1 MLNLVCWWI
10 LLYCSYDHFH
20 LRYSHEFLMN
30 KLSTAT
36 ELWELDRMIRCGPN
50 EIENETDM
58 KVADSLTT
66 WRSQRAREAI
76 CRKSAQTF
84 HLPLVKY
91 EDEYS
96 LCDCKSLSLYF
107 GRKLRNWILEEN
119 SWVWKIWTEE
129 EWEVE
134 VKIWTTLTYHK
145 VEWGYRS
152 ESDKIMLRK
161 INKVV
166 MYLR

>member
-1 MLNLVCWWI
+1 MIGLTYLF
-10 LLYCSYDHFH
+10 LLFSRIPMEPFKMTIFNQSFLIETYWNFLLTCPNTGYGLLH
-20 LRYSHEFLMN
+20 LANIKNNQKIN
-30 KLSTAT
+30 K
-36 ELWELDRMIRCGPN
+36 I
-50 EIENETDM
+50 
-58 KVADSLTT
+58 T
-66 WRSQRAREAI
+66 W
-76 CRKSAQTF
+76 
-84 HLPLVKY
+84 
-91 EDEYS
+91 S

-152 ESDKIMLRK
+152 ESEKIVLSKVNEVVVEKWSLMTHGEKERKGKNIEVNVYML
-161 INKVV
+161 
-166 MYLR
+166 

>member
-1 MLNLVCWWI
+1 MSLGKDITWYLESQKILKLGTNDDWESWNTEIRIEWICW
-10 LLYCSYDHFH
+10 
-20 LRYSHEFLMN
+20 
-30 KLSTAT
+30 
-36 ELWELDRMIRCGPN
+36 LDRVLKW
-50 EIENETDM
+50 TDPKM
-58 KVADSLTT
+58 ADSLTT
-66 WRSQRAREAI
+66 KRSQRVREAI

-152 ESDKIMLRK
+152 ESDKIMLSK
-161 INKVV
+161 VSKVV
-166 MYLR
+166 V